1 MPEITFDR
9 FDGGLFLEGRKDAI
23 PKDALRRGRGVHP
36 DSTTIL
42 ESRDGSTLSK
52 SLDAHSLGEFNDLR
66 FQGSTTIFS
75 RDGSSI
81 KTGLTGDRLRMVKM
95 PPTTGKQDSFFIAGG
110 GDLFKVA
117 IDGTVTQWGIDA
129 PLTNLSAAV
138 GASGALT
145 GTYQYKFSFLNN
157 TTGSRSNGN
166 PVAASVAL
174 TSDRAD
180 LTAIAVSSD
189 SQVDRR
195 EIWRTVSNGSVFFL
209 LTTINDNVTTI
220 LTDNT
225 ADSGL
230 SGTELPTD
238 NTPPLDTY
246 DGAFGPHDGRMWWY
260 RLDINGQRG
269 RVQFSPKGRPESV
282 EGFIDISSDD
292 DGIREMFVFN
302 ASHYVITSSKIYQI
316 SGTAAEGIF
325 STPEIG
331 GTLGIVNP
339 FTIATHSSGVY
350 YQAQDSIVL
359 FDGTTSTPVQPIPIQ
374 GIFKGKTLENIA
386 AFTGI
391 VAAVSENEYFVSD
404 LTNTIVYN
412 INKQTWRDLGVG
424 SNAFFFE
431 RETGQMQATVNS
443 VTQLLEDE
451 GALTDNG
458 TAITFEAE
466 LASVSTAPDRKAILR
481 DIYIELDTTQQNI
494 TPTLLLDGVSITLPL
509 LNTQGREIRQ
519 IKILRYGNIAGL
531 RLEGS
536 LTAKLFVYKV
546 MFDPYLPRLTQEVSN
561 ASVQST

>member
-9 FDGGLFLEGRKDAI
+9 FDGGLYLEGRKDAI
-23 PKDALRRGRGVHP
+23 PQDALRRGRGVHP

-129 PLTNLSAAV
+129 PLTDFTAAV
-138 GASGALT
+138 GVAGVLS
-145 GTYQYKFSFLNN
+145 GTYQYHITFLNN
-157 TTGSRSNGN
+157 TTGSRSNAN
-166 PVAASVAL
+166 PLPQSIAL
-174 TSDRAD
+174 TSDKAD
-180 LTAIAVSSD
+180 LTSIPTSSD
-189 SQVDRR
+189 AQVDRR
-195 EIWRTVSNGSVFFL
+195 EVWRTVSNGSVFFL
-209 LTTINDNVTTI
+209 LTTINDNVTTTF
-220 LTDNT
+220 TDNDPDT
-225 ADSGL
+225 SL

-260 RLDINGQRG
+260 RLNINGQRG

-282 EGFIDISSDD
+282 SGFIDISSDD
-292 DGIREMFVFN
+292 DGIQEMFVFN
-302 ASHYVITSSKIYQI
+302 ASHYVITNSRIYQI

-350 YQAQDSIVL
+350 YETQDSIVV
-359 FDGTTSTPVQPIPIQ
+359 FDGTTSVPVQPVPVQ

-386 AFTGI
+386 SFTGV

-412 INKQTWRDLGVG
+412 ITKQTWRDLGVG

-431 RETGQMQATVNS
+431 RETGQMQATIS
-443 VTQLLEDE
+443 AVTQLLEDE

-458 TAITFEAE
+458 VAITFEAE
-466 LASVSTAPDRKAILR
+466 LPSVATAPDRKAILR

-509 LNTQGREIRQ
+509 LNTQGRETRQ
-519 IKILRYGNIAGL
+519 IKILRYGNLAGL
-531 RLEGS
+531 RIEGS

-546 MFDPYLPRLTQEVSN
+546 MFDVYLPTPQQEVSN
-561 ASVQST
+561 AAVQSA

>member
-9 FDGGLFLEGRKDAI
+9 FDGGLYLEGRKDAI
-23 PKDALRRGRGVHP
+23 PENALRRGRGVHP

-95 PPTTGKQDSFFIAGG
+95 PPTLGKQDSFFIAGG

-117 IDGTVTQWGIDA
+117 IDGTVTQWGINA
-129 PLTNLSAAV
+129 PLTNFTAAAGVAGVLS
-138 GASGALT
+138 
-145 GTYQYKFSFLNN
+145 GTYQYHITFLNN
-157 TTGSRSNGN
+157 TTGSRSNAN
-166 PVAASVAL
+166 PIAQSIAL
-174 TSDRAD
+174 SSDQAD
-180 LTAIAVSSD
+180 LTSIPTSSD

-195 EIWRTVSNGSVFFL
+195 EVWRTVSNGSVFFL
-209 LTTINDNVTTI
+209 LTTINDNVTTVF
-220 LTDNT
+220 TDNN
-225 ADSGL
+225 ADSAL
-230 SGTELPTD
+230 SGTELPID
-238 NTPPLDTY
+238 NAPPLDTY

-260 RLDINGQRG
+260 RLNINGQRG

-292 DGIREMFVFN
+292 DGIKEMFVFN
-302 ASHYVITSSKIYQI
+302 ASHYVITNSRIFQI

-350 YQAQDSIVL
+350 YQAQDSIVM
-359 FDGTTSTPVQPIPIQ
+359 FDGTTSTSVNPVPIQ
-374 GIFKGKTLENIA
+374 GIFKGKTLENITP
-386 AFTGI
+386 FTGV

-404 LTNTIVYN
+404 LTNTIAYK

-424 SNAFFFE
+424 SNALFFE
-431 RETGQMQATVNS
+431 RDTGQMQATIS
-443 VTQLLEDE
+443 TVTQLLEDE

-458 TAITFEAE
+458 VAITFEAE
-466 LASVSTAPDRKAILR
+466 LPSVATSPDRKAILR

-509 LNTQGREIRQ
+509 LNTQGRETRQ

-536 LTAKLFVYKV
+536 LTAKFFTYKV
-546 MFDPYLPRLTQEVSN
+546 MFDVYLPNPTQEVSS

>member
-1 MPEITFDR
+1 VPEITFDR

-66 FQGSTTIFS
+66 FQGSTTILS
-75 RDGSSI
+75 RDGSSV

-129 PLTNLSAAV
+129 PLTNFTAAV
-138 GASGALT
+138 GVAGVLS
-145 GTYQYKFSFLNN
+145 GTYQYFITFLNN
-157 TTGSRSNGN
+157 TTGSRSNSN
-166 PVAASVAL
+166 PIAQSIAL
-174 TSDRAD
+174 SSDKAD
-180 LTAIAVSSD
+180 LTSIPTSSD

-209 LTTINDNVTTI
+209 LTSINDNVTTTF
-220 LTDNT
+220 TDNDP
-225 ADSGL
+225 DSSL
-230 SGTELPTD
+230 SGTELPLD
-238 NTPPLDTY
+238 NVPPLDTY

-260 RLDINGQRG
+260 RLNINGQRG

-282 EGFIDISSDD
+282 AGFIDISSDD
-292 DGIREMFVFN
+292 DGLQEMFVFN
-302 ASHYVITSSKIYQI
+302 ASHYVVTNSRIYQI

-350 YQAQDSIVL
+350 YQAQDSIVM

-386 AFTGI
+386 PFTGL

-412 INKQTWRDLGVG
+412 IEKKTWRDLGVG

-431 RETGQMQATVNS
+431 KETGQMQATINA

-466 LASVSTAPDRKAILR
+466 LPSVATAPDRKAILR
-481 DIYIELDTTQQNI
+481 DIYIELDTTQQDI
-494 TPTLLLDGVSITLPL
+494 TLTLLLDGVSITQPL
-509 LNTQGREIRQ
+509 LNTQGRETRQ
-519 IKILRYGNIAGL
+519 IKVLRYGNIAGL
-531 RLEGS
+531 RIEGS

-546 MFDPYLPRLTQEVSN
+546 MFDVYLPTPQQEV
-561 ASVQST
+561 